1 MAHTFNNGW
10 KRLASGFDVEFRH
23 AIPVRL
29 SDNGDPGRSPG
40 PQLLEEIARIAGLHV
55 RLGRWLPGEH
65 PNEHEARLYVD
76 SGELREVLRRL
87 AKSSAALFVERYHK
101 PIDREDVDWDRLEY
115 ARDLSTALEDCDM
128 QWEDIDRDAFL
139 DDYLDVMHEESRR
152 LAGLRSLPRVEPE

>member
-23 AIPVRL
+23 AVPVRL
-29 SDNGDPGRSPG
+29 SDNGGPGRTPE
-40 PQLLEEIARIAGLHV
+40 PELLEEIARIGGLHV
-55 RLGRWLPGEH
+55 RLGRWLPGER
-65 PNEHEARLYVD
+65 PNEHEARLYVE
-76 SGELREVLRRL
+76 SRELPEVLRRL

-101 PIDREDVDWDRLEY
+101 PIDREDVDWDTLEY
-115 ARDLSTALEDCDM
+115 RKDLGRALEDCGM

-152 LAGLRSLPRVEPE
+152 LAGLKYLPRVEPE